1 MFSLR
6 EKRVGKRWAKTNLR
20 AFAHRFPTLI
30 HPLPTLRRGEKGVDL
45 NRLQQLQIFLKYSP
59 KSSPGS

>member
-6 EKRVGKRWAKTNLR
+6 EKRMGKRWAKARKL

-30 HPLPTLRRGEKGVDL
+30 HPFPTLRRGEKGIDL
-45 NRLQQLQIFLKYSP
+45 NLFQQLQIIF
-59 KSSPGS
+59 